1 MAIFHY
7 FMTEWNESMIDSRP
21 LRHLLAVANHSTV
34 QAAAESLHLTQSAL
48 TKSLARFEEAIGVQL
63 FDRRGHKLELTEFG
77 HRLVA
82 RSEKIVRGLHDIQE
96 DVSLWKGMGV
106 GEVVIGVDAE
116 AELNLL
122 PAVLEHFVPVHPDVE
137 LTIRSGHTHTLLA
150 ALLAGE
156 IHFFVAD
163 AELAHGQQDLLIQS
177 LGEEQLAPAVRPAHP
192 LAGQDDITALD
203 LAAYP
208 LVGSSTA
215 PRFERWREERGNLE
229 LGRPFTT
236 SLLCGNFE
244 VLVRLVEQSDAV
256 LFGPHKLLTHYEAA
270 GRLKVMSWPLESP
283 SIQTSL
289 VRLRDRP
296 LSPAASLIADIFLQ
310 ISTK

>member
-1 MAIFHY
+1 
-7 FMTEWNESMIDSRP
+7 MIDTRP

-82 RSEKIVRGLHDIQE
+82 RSEKIVRSLHEIEE

-116 AELNLL
+116 AELSLL
-122 PAVLEHFVPVHPDVE
+122 PAALEHFVPTHPDVE
-137 LTIRSGHTHTLLA
+137 LTIRSGQTQTLLT
-150 ALLAGE
+150 ALLAGD

-163 AELAHGQQDLLIQS
+163 AELAHGHEDLLVQP

-192 LAGQDDITALD
+192 LAGQHDISALD

-215 PRFERWREERGNLE
+215 PRFERWRDERGNLE

-244 VLVRLVEQSDAV
+244 VLVRLVEQSEAV
-256 LFGPHKLLTHYEAA
+256 VFGPHKLLKRYEAD
-270 GRLKVMSWPLESP
+270 GRLTVMSWPLESP
-283 SIQTSL
+283 NIQTSL

-296 LSPAASLIADIFLQ
+296 LSPAASLMANIFLQ
-310 ISTK
+310 MSK